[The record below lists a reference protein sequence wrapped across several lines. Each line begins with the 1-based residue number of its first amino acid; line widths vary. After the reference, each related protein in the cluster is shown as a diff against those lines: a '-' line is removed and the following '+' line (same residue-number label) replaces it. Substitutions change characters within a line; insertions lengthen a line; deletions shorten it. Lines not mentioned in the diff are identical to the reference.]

1 MRRQATTRDPLY
13 RSREY
18 LDLLGR
24 LAANVRRL
32 RQERGWTQEEAAAR
46 CAELSVFVLRQVEA
60 GSTNVTAVTLARL
73 AAGFGADFT
82 EFVQAA
88 AAPTRRGAGR
98 PAVAPHVAV
107 PVPAAPPPATPT
119 LAAHPLNEGEELARV
134 DNSSVRQPKAAALGE
149 FTERSDDA
157 RSGQALPALAVPSPK
172 PRIVATEFVLP
183 AYPSAR
189 GRTFTM
195 PELRNFLATVLA
207 ANPQGLTASELV
219 HAARTAGQEA
229 LPRSN
234 VNYALHYLVRRG
246 HVERAGSK
254 GNYVHWWKGETSGEA
269 ARRG

>member
-46 CAELSVFVLRQVEA
+46 CADLSVFVLRQVEA

-98 PAVAPHVAV
+98 PAVAPRVTVQLPAT
-107 PVPAAPPPATPT
+107 PPPAAPAPATP
-119 LAAHPLNEGEELARV
+119 LDARDELAMV
-134 DNSSVRQPKAAALGE
+134 DYSSVRKPKAPVLGE
-149 FTERSDDA
+149 FTERSDA
-157 RSGQALPALAVPSPK
+157 ATSEQAPPAVAVPSPK
-172 PRIVATEFVLP
+172 PRIVAAEFVLP
-183 AYPSAR
+183 SYPSAR

-195 PELRNFLATVLA
+195 PELRDFLATVLA
-207 ANPQGLTASELV
+207 ANPQGLTASELL
-219 HAARTAGQEA
+219 HAARTAGQES

-234 VNYALHYLVRRG
+234 VNYALHYLARRG

-254 GNYVHWWKGETSGEA
+254 GNYVHSWKGGA
-269 ARRG
+269 NGAG

>member
-1 MRRQATTRDPLY
+1 VRRQATKRDPLY

-88 AAPTRRGAGR
+88 VAPTRRGAGR
-98 PAVAPHVAV
+98 PAVLPRVAV
-107 PVPAAPPPATPT
+107 PVPAATPPATPAST
-119 LAAHPLNEGEELARV
+119 AHPLKGIEEPAMV
-134 DNSSVRQPKAAALGE
+134 DNPSVHRPKAAALGGL
-149 FTERSDDA
+149 TERGDDA
-157 RSGQALPALAVPSPK
+157 GSGQAPPAIAVPSPK
-172 PRIVATEFVLP
+172 PRIVATEFILP

-195 PELRNFLATVLA
+195 PELRDFLATVLA
-207 ANPQGLTASELV
+207 ANPQGLTASELL
-219 HAARTAGQEA
+219 HAARAAGQEA

-234 VNYALHYLVRRG
+234 VSFALHYLARRG
-246 HVERAGSK
+246 HVERAGTK
-254 GNYVHWWKGETSGEA
+254 GNYVHWWKDEASGEA
-269 ARRG
+269 TRRG